1 MNGLARNGLARMVDR
16 SSAVSWVRLKPQSLL
31 LALSC
36 RLSQHMTHIKNQTL
50 RCLLLTGLLLIEP
63 QLGLSGAAEIDPSG
77 DNVLALQCADR
88 IEKWFPLLTIQTQD
102 LDLDHIKIIRVEQQ
116 LVVIPLK
123 KSHGIVKGIRWRP
136 KELTETLDFIR
147 LLQQGKIGAVNV
159 LPFLYDPAELY
170 MRRGNVLDQLK
181 GCQQK
186 EQVQEVLGQC
196 TECTVR
202 EWLDLKP

>member
-1 MNGLARNGLARMVDR
+1 MLQITHRTLTFLVLA
-16 SSAVSWVRLKPQSLL
+16 
-31 LALSC
+31 
-36 RLSQHMTHIKNQTL
+36 
-50 RCLLLTGLLLIEP
+50 GLLLIEP
-63 QLGLSGAAEIDPSG
+63 QLGLSRAVDIDPSEK
-77 DNVLALQCADR
+77 NALVLQCADR
-88 IEKWFPLLTIQTQD
+88 LEKWFPLITIHSKE
-102 LDLDHIKIIRVEQQ
+102 LDLEHVKLIRVEQH

-123 KSHGIVKGIRWRP
+123 TSHGNVRGIRWQP

-170 MRRGNVLDQLK
+170 MRRGNVLEELK

-196 TECTVR
+196 TECMVR
-202 EWLDLKP
+202 EWLDIKP